1 MWSPGFQASGRVTAP
16 LPRATEARPEQSF
29 NFFLPPV
36 WGTHSKPRNQSSV
49 SFYTMWL
56 SRCIFL
62 NRNFQICVSENG
74 KDSFS
79 QQCYH
84 CSKYFEAFFL
94 ELSSEEVTSRGG
106 REVACFIVLPHFWLK
121 MVLASM
127 TPLPW
132 PLPVALSCF
141 WLFPDLISMVRG
153 NGFVSAELKIG
164 GHDHQ
169 REASEAIS
177 LKGAKIIISLCKW

>member
-36 WGTHSKPRNQSSV
+36 WGTHSRPRNQSSV

-56 SRCIFL
+56 SRCIFR
-62 NRNFQICVSENG
+62 NRNFQIHVSEHG

-79 QQCYH
+79 RQCYH
-84 CSKYFEAFFL
+84 CSKYFEALFL

-106 REVACFIVLPHFWLK
+106 REVGLLHSLTSFLTKNGISQHDSLA
-121 MVLASM
+121 LASARGSE
-127 TPLPW
+127 LLLAVSRSYKHAQGKW
-132 PLPVALSCF
+132 ICLS
-141 WLFPDLISMVRG
+141 
-153 NGFVSAELKIG
+153 
-164 GHDHQ
+164 
-169 REASEAIS
+169 
-177 LKGAKIIISLCKW
+177 